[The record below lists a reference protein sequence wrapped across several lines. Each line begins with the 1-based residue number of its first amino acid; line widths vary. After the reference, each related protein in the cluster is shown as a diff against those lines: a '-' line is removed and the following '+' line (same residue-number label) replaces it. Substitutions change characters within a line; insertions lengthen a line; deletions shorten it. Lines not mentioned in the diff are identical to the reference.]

1 MAKMRLH
8 QMLNVPVKEVVKAY
22 FTMTGVTLLEW
33 KIDLLEKHLKVMAE
47 DEAYHHSYG
56 IVQMSYIKRALEH
69 FKANLKEVTNE

>member
-1 MAKMRLH
+1 
-8 QMLNVPVKEVVKAY
+8 
-22 FTMTGVTLLEW
+22 MTGVALLEW